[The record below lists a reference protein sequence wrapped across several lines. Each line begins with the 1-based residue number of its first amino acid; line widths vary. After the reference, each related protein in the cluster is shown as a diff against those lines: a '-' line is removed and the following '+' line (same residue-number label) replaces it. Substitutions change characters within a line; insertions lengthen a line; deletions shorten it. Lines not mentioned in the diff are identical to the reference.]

1 MMMTQTGMVQREDN
15 SGFPSYLRGLFHK
28 LELQLKVTF
37 TLGYSKPSTEVPYS
51 KDKFV
56 HVDAGRIY
64 NSRIAEGHP
73 QFAPERFHLTGLF
86 KKPWLVAFSYIH

>member
-1 MMMTQTGMVQREDN
+1 MMITQAGMVQREDN
-15 SGFPSYLRGLFHK
+15 SCFPSYLRGLFHK
-28 LELQLKVTF
+28 LELQPGVTF

-51 KDKFV
+51 KDKLV
-56 HVDAGRIY
+56 HGNAGRVY

-86 KKPWLVAFSYIH
+86 KKPG